1 MLSRIAESFF
11 WLGRYIERAEGT
23 TRILSEHYQLIV
35 EDQSISEPM
44 ACAILLDALSMP
56 HIGVEDGL
64 LLVRSVVGET
74 GLPATITGAVSAGR
88 DNARAIRDSL
98 SADTFEALNAAHL
111 FLSRGLT
118 HSSSPGIGLHR
129 VLERLFV
136 VNGVIDWTMSRDEA
150 YYFMML
156 GRQIERIDMMGRL
169 LAMRHEQLWPNS
181 GPVAVLR
188 AAGALSA
195 FLRTRAPLQGTD
207 VRKFLVLDEAFPRS
221 MRVCAGDAE
230 LAVRELERRGVGDGG
245 TLLREVGMLRSALE
259 YTTSDDPKEIDR
271 LISESRQA
279 AVRAS
284 DQVNRAFFRQHGT
297 LVWSH

>member
-118 HSSSPGIGLHR
+118 HSSSPGVGLHR

-188 AAGALSA
+188 AVPSSRGRNATCCWPIGE
-195 FLRTRAPLQGTD
+195 PGTKSFRFCESD
-207 VRKFLVLDEAFPRS
+207 AANGKPYCGEHAQLAYVKVRDRRDEA
-221 MRVCAGDAE
+221 VA
-230 LAVRELERRGVGDGG
+230 
-245 TLLREVGMLRSALE
+245 
-259 YTTSDDPKEIDR
+259 
-271 LISESRQA
+271 
-279 AVRAS
+279 
-284 DQVNRAFFRQHGT
+284 
-297 LVWSH
+297 